1 MKYLSRRDDFIRNTK
16 LNETKNDF
24 ILNKY
29 ELIKE
34 DGGPFY
40 NETGWNDSILGRLI
54 NHYIRKAQVALSMT
68 QIKPVINRLYS
79 EFDRI
84 LAEGVVAKAG
94 EETEKNVNWVMLG
107 EIFSSIKVAVEKN
120 EEKEVI
126 LKLITEAITFL
137 NKNEIEKKEEL
148 TKELEAFKA
157 FLDGLKEDNKVVE
170 EKEEVSDIS
179 AVYPSMIENLK
190 ALSLIVQHSTVTNID
205 NRENTDISTTINTQK
220 QTTPA
225 TAPVAKLQ
233 ESETNIQQ
241 VHGEQALTKL
251 NASINNLKD
260 KKIKVAVDLDLLN
273 NIINQADQYK
283 DTIIKL
289 YTEVNRFLIGDKAK
303 TLNYE
308 PDKLYEAD
316 TNLIMNKGIDQI
328 AEKIAKFAKRAF
340 QFEKENLYQFLGE
353 LGNPLKK
360 FIETMRVIN
369 KARPVAKP
377 VVKQVEPQPK
387 QESRIIDYKT
397 FIKMNELLDPD
408 TAKEIEESDNK
419 QDKSNNIQNNKESE
433 TSASDPETGTIS
445 ERIEDFFNKNCK
457 TVKDYVIDRTEADKI
472 KNNLEELAK
481 DPDNIVINGMDPI
494 IEIIRLFN
502 RAYKIFT
509 VSTITKRSNGTVD
522 PRTFGEYTSFGGQ
535 QSGGQ
540 LNGWSGPY
548 RNNKIFNIWE
558 DAVLKILGDK
568 KYAPI
573 FKAKMILGKTS
584 ETNNIEKTGDK
595 DTTRNDKTT
604 KYEEKEGAGAKLRKF
619 ITDILDGETLY
630 KISGRSEAG
639 AQAKFL
645 NDYFGVDVDTSKNPF
660 TITKEE
666 AESNT
671 KNATTILDKSIRI
684 KFKKNTS
691 NKELKN
697 NQIFALNVESL
708 NDEKENEYYFFRI
721 LDTKNGVALSFSKTF
736 GYLNDDIKDSN
747 NKDKED
753 GRKKIIEKGD
763 LSKLKLDKEYSD
775 KKENKTL
782 KYITKY
788 TSTSN
793 LSELLTLGN
802 DLEISYLDNN
812 ETKSTKFKVLNHY
825 WLTLED
831 KIYAPLLTI
840 EDSKVGK
847 INNNKNKLYIKKI

>member
-1 MKYLSRRDDFIRNTK
+1 MKYLSRRDDFLRNAKINETKSDYIRNT
-16 LNETKNDF
+16 
-24 ILNKY
+24 Y

-40 NETGWNDSILGRLI
+40 NETGWSDSLLGRLI

-68 QIKPVINRLYS
+68 KIKPVIARLYS

-84 LAEGVVAKAG
+84 LAEGVVATAD
-94 EETEKNVNWVMLG
+94 EETEKKVNLVILG
-107 EIFSSIKVAVEKN
+107 QLFSAIKTAVESK
-120 EEKEVI
+120 EEKEYI
-126 LKLITEAITFL
+126 LKLTIDALTFL
-137 NKNEIEKKEEL
+137 DKNEIDKKEDLVRELNTFKEFLEGLEEDKKEE
-148 TKELEAFKA
+148 TKEET
-157 FLDGLKEDNKVVE
+157 
-170 EKEEVSDIS
+170 KEEVTNEIS
-179 AVYPSMIENLK
+179 ALFPTMVENLK
-190 ALSLIVQHSTVTNID
+190 ALALIVKHSTTPVKTDTSRNID
-205 NRENTDISTTINTQK
+205 NQELKQSPTQE
-220 QTTPA
+220 
-225 TAPVAKLQ
+225 PVGKLQ

-241 VHGEQALTKL
+241 VHAQQALVKL
-251 NASINNLKD
+251 NDNIRILKD
-260 KKIKVAVDLDLLN
+260 PKIKVAIDLNLLN
-273 NIINQADQYK
+273 GIVQQSTLYK
-283 DTIIKL
+283 DSVIRL
-289 YTEVNRFLIGDKAK
+289 YTEINRFLVGDKAK

-308 PDKLYEAD
+308 PSKLYEAD
-316 TNLIMNKGIDQI
+316 TNLILNKGIDQI

-340 QFEKENLYQFLGE
+340 QFENENLYSYLGD
-353 LGNPLKK
+353 LGAPLKK
-360 FIETMRVIN
+360 FIETLREIN
-369 KARPVAKP
+369 KAKSVIN
-377 VVKQVEPQPK
+377 QTK

-397 FIKMNELLDPD
+397 FLKMNELLDPD
-408 TAKEIEESDNK
+408 TAREIEQSDIK
-419 QDKSNNIQNNKESE
+419 QDNVQNKVEGE
-433 TSASDPETGTIS
+433 TSASDPETGTIP
-445 ERIEDFFNKNCK
+445 ERIEDFFDRNCK

-472 KNNLEELAK
+472 KNNIEELSK
-481 DPDNIVINGMDPI
+481 DPNNVVINGMDPI

-568 KYAPI
+568 KYEPI
-573 FKAKMILGKTS
+573 FKAKMILGKTTES
-584 ETNNIEKTGDK
+584 NRTEKTGDK
-595 DTTRNDKTT
+595 DTITNDKTT

-619 ITDILDGETLY
+619 MNDILDGEALY

-639 AQAKFL
+639 AQSKFL

-671 KNATTILDKSIRI
+671 KNATIILDKSLRI
-684 KFKKNTS
+684 KFKKNIKNEET
-691 NKELKN
+691 KN

-708 NDEKENEYYFFRI
+708 NDDKENEYYFFRI
-721 LDTKNGVALSFSKTF
+721 LDTKNGLALSFSKTF
-736 GYLNDDIKDSN
+736 GDLNDDIKNSN

-763 LSKLKLDKEYSD
+763 LSNLKLDKEYTD

-782 KYITKY
+782 KYITKF

-793 LSELLTLGN
+793 LNELLTSGN
-802 DLEISYLDNN
+802 NVEISYINN
-812 ETKSTKFKVLNHY
+812 NVIKTIKFKVLDHY

-831 KIYAPLLTI
+831 KIYAPMLKI
-840 EDSKVGK
+840 EDTEVSK

>member
-316 TNLIMNKGIDQI
+316 TNLILNKGLDQI

-340 QFEKENLYQFLGE
+340 QFEKEDLYQFLGD

-369 KARPVAKP
+369 KARPVAKK
-377 VVKQVEPQPK
+377 VEEPQAK
-387 QESRIIDYKT
+387 QESKIFNYKT
-397 FIKMNELLDPD
+397 FLKINEQEVQ
-408 TAKEIEESDNK
+408 TEEEVQTKEEENK
-419 QDKSNNIQNNKESE
+419 

-445 ERIEDFFNKNCK
+445 EKINDYFNKNCK
-457 TVKDYVIDRTEADKI
+457 TIKDYVIDRTEADKI

-509 VSTITKRSNGTVD
+509 VATITKRSNGTVD
-522 PRTFGEYTSFGGQ
+522 PRTFGEYTSYGSK

-573 FKAKMILGKTS
+573 FRAKLRVKTS
-584 ETNNIEKTGDK
+584 
-595 DTTRNDKTT
+595 ND
-604 KYEEKEGAGAKLRKF
+604 KYEEKDGAGSNLRRF
-619 ITDILDGETLY
+619 MNDILDGEELY
-630 KISGRSEAG
+630 RISGNSKEG
-639 AQAKFL
+639 AQAKFI
-645 NDYFGVDVDTSKNPF
+645 NKYFDVDIDTSKNPL
-660 TITKEE
+660 TLTKEE
-666 AESNT
+666 GIVNSQNAE
-671 KNATTILDKSIRI
+671 
-684 KFKKNTS
+684 
-691 NKELKN
+691 
-697 NQIFALNVESL
+697 
-708 NDEKENEYYFFRI
+708 
-721 LDTKNGVALSFSKTF
+721 
-736 GYLNDDIKDSN
+736 
-747 NKDKED
+747 
-753 GRKKIIEKGD
+753 KIIENEIKLRFTKGFKNEDVKANQLFAVDILDENNKPDQLYFRVLSNDNKIYLSMSKTYGFFNDLVKNAKNKDAQDGRIKRTDKGD
-763 LSKLKLDKEYSD
+763 LAKLNLNKKFKNSEDKEMS
-775 KKENKTL
+775 
-782 KYITKY
+782 YIIKY
-788 TSTSN
+788 TSASKLT
-793 LSELLTLGN
+793 EFLTLGN
-802 DLEISYLDNN
+802 RSKITYLDNEFKIKT
-812 ETKSTKFKVLNHY
+812 ETVTVKNFY
-825 WLTLED
+825 WLTQSTDNDNTLYTPNLPVD
-831 KIYAPLLTI
+831 NNTA
-840 EDSKVGK
+840 KVK
-847 INNNKNKLYIKKI
+847 NSNNTNIQRL

>member
-1 MKYLSRRDDFIRNTK
+1 MKYLSRRDDFLRNAK
-16 LNETKNDF
+16 INETKNDF
-24 ILNKY
+24 IRNTY

-40 NETGWNDSILGRLI
+40 NETGWSDSLLGRLI

-68 QIKPVINRLYS
+68 KIKPVIARLYS

-84 LAEGVVAKAG
+84 LAEGVVATAD
-94 EETEKNVNWVMLG
+94 EETEKSVNLVILG
-107 EIFSSIKVAVEKN
+107 QLFSAIKTAVESE
-120 EEKEVI
+120 EEKEYI
-126 LKLITEAITFL
+126 LKLTIDALTFL
-137 NKNEIEKKEEL
+137 DKNEIDKKEDL
-148 TKELEAFKA
+148 VKELNTFKE
-157 FLDGLKEDNKVVE
+157 FLESLE
-170 EKEEVSDIS
+170 EETMEESGEETTDEETSEIDALFPTMV
-179 AVYPSMIENLK
+179 ENLK
-190 ALSLIVQHSTVTNID
+190 ALALIVQRSITPVKTDTSRNID
-205 NRENTDISTTINTQK
+205 NQELKPSPTQE
-220 QTTPA
+220 
-225 TAPVAKLQ
+225 PVGKLQ

-241 VHGEQALTKL
+241 VHAEQALVKL
-251 NASINNLKD
+251 NDNIKNLKD
-260 KKIKVAVDLDLLN
+260 PKIKVAVDLNLLN
-273 NIINQADQYK
+273 GIIQQSNQYRDS
-283 DTIIKL
+283 IIKL
-289 YTEVNRFLIGDKAK
+289 YIEINRFLVGDKVK

-308 PDKLYEAD
+308 PNKLYEAD

-340 QFEKENLYQFLGE
+340 QFEKENLYSELGE
-353 LGNPLKK
+353 IGTPLKK
-360 FIETMRVIN
+360 FIETLRTIN
-369 KARPVAKP
+369 KAKYSIKP
-377 VVKQVEPQPK
+377 IISQPK

-408 TAKEIEESDNK
+408 TAREIEQSDNK
-419 QDKSNNIQNNKESE
+419 QDQLQNTQNDEESE
-433 TSASDPETGTIS
+433 TSASDPETGTIP
-445 ERIEDFFNKNCK
+445 ERIEDFFNRNCK

-472 KNNLEELAK
+472 KNNIEELSK
-481 DPDNIVINGMDPI
+481 DPNNVVINGMDPI

-595 DTTRNDKTT
+595 DTTRIEKNT

-793 LSELLTLGN
+793 LSELLTPGN

-812 ETKSTKFKVLNHY
+812 ETKTTKFKVLDHY

-847 INNNKNKLYIKKI
+847 INNNKNKLYIRKI